1 MAGRAKFL
9 RLFPFVTPEIL
20 ISPGSRID
28 LDKILN
34 FGMLPPV
41 YLSEDPWEELK
52 DYVSY
57 YLREEILAESL
68 TRNISAF
75 SRFLLNAALSNAEL
89 LNYEQIGR
97 DAQVSPRTVRE
108 HYVILEDTLI
118 GKTLSPYKKAK
129 SRKSISSSKFY
140 FFDVGVVNALIGQR
154 LVAKT
159 AAWGHA
165 FETFIFNELNAYLN
179 YFRKDSTLNFYRT
192 RTGLEVDFLIDG
204 EIAVEVKATSHVT
217 LQDGKYLLAMSE
229 DIKLKRKILVSSDP
243 LDRSEKGIDFL
254 PIDIFLKKL
263 WDHEIF

>member
-1 MAGRAKFL
+1 MIRNSVEFDLSFNLLEADTFQSLAANPSLIRKSLKPDTKLIVIDEIQKLPILMDEVHLMIEEHGRRFLLTGSSARKLKRSHTSLMAGRAKFL

-129 SRKSISSSKFY
+129 SRK
-140 FFDVGVVNALIGQR
+140 AR
-154 LVAKT
+154 
-159 AAWGHA
+159 
-165 FETFIFNELNAYLN
+165 
-179 YFRKDSTLNFYRT
+179 
-192 RTGLEVDFLIDG
+192 
-204 EIAVEVKATSHVT
+204 
-217 LQDGKYLLAMSE
+217 
-229 DIKLKRKILVSSDP
+229 
-243 LDRSEKGIDFL
+243 
-254 PIDIFLKKL
+254 
-263 WDHEIF
+263 